1 MKKRIIV
8 SIILIIAAIF
18 FLIFNNKEVE
28 EKDNISI
35 FFELITQEK
44 NISFSDSQNSTIDWK
59 VVDEN
64 NNVIVIK
71 KEGRSVQI
79 NKVEDTDS
87 QKIDD
92 FFKENGFELD
102 IYNLADG
109 PEGSIKGYRKD
120 KMYCVITRDCELGS
134 DTIFKKININIACAI

>member
-71 KEGRSVQI
+71 K
-79 NKVEDTDS
+79 
-87 QKIDD
+87 
-92 FFKENGFELD
+92 
-102 IYNLADG
+102 
-109 PEGSIKGYRKD
+109 
-120 KMYCVITRDCELGS
+120 
-134 DTIFKKININIACAI
+134 

>member
-1 MKKRIIV
+1 MKKRIIIL
-8 SIILIIAAIF
+8 IILIIAVIF
-18 FLIFNNKEVE
+18 FFAFNNKEVE
-28 EKDNISI
+28 EKDNTSI
-35 FFELITQEK
+35 LFELIRQEK
-44 NISFSDSQNSTIDWK
+44 NISFSNSQNSIIDWK

-71 KEGRSVQI
+71 KEGKSVQI
-79 NKVEDTDS
+79 NKVEETDS

-92 FFKENGFELD
+92 FFEENGFELD